1 MKKYFVYDDEYISG
15 NTYFIRFFL
24 NSFLALILVGLYL
37 QSVNSYKR
45 GRSLGFGKDASI
57 AWAIWGFLQYIL
69 GLFPTALFTNV
80 IPHFYLWFSNGKTKS
95 KDEKIKETIEQIS
108 ELGIDEGI
116 DIKEEKI
123 QIESEKKVDEINE
136 ILNENPIP
144 KTLKS
149 DSSSK
154 SSSNKTKTVS
164 NKISSENLLNNF
176 EKKLEDLTKPDA
188 FLYDYKYWYKFV
200 QGRAT
205 SIPIPSDKTDK
216 DFIEEQSWAHCDEY
230 SKRLFSET
238 AEEKIT
244 FVEPRIVCY
253 GKIYDL
259 LLDLGNDLKS
269 NNASKNITTQNALE
283 ILHGKASLYGA
294 IKFAQKNSVSNQ
306 NIKKWYPNFS
316 DDVGDVDAPFLEK
329 IRPLFVGE
337 DAQSK
342 LFPIYDLN
350 EAEKGEIPFWFK
362 KGLFIFGFFKKGKTI
377 KKGSK
382 SIKLNRLERSMFFHY
397 QQFCM
402 LLEQLPQFNKDGS
415 YYFGK
420 YEFYIETYETKELI
434 ISYFENNNKKAA
446 DFLEIKSKQKG

>member
-37 QSVNSYKR
+37 QSVNVYKR
-45 GRSLGFGKDASI
+45 GRSLGFGKDACV
-57 AWAIWGFLQYIL
+57 AWGIWGFLQNIL
-69 GLFPTALFTNV
+69 ALFPTALFTNV
-80 IPHFYLWFSNGKTKS
+80 IPHFYLWFSNGKTKT
-95 KDEKIKETIEQIS
+95 KEEKIKETIEQIS

-116 DIKEEKI
+116 DVMEEEKKEEMDGK
-123 QIESEKKVDEINE
+123 KKVNE

-144 KTLKS
+144 KTLKIDNS
-149 DSSSK
+149 EKNSLK
-154 SSSNKTKTVS
+154 KQKTVS
-164 NKISSENLLNNF
+164 EEISVGVLLKDF

-205 SIPIPSDKTDK
+205 SISKPSNKSDN

-259 LLDLGNDLKS
+259 LMNLQKDLKS
-269 NNASKNITTQNALE
+269 NSAPKNITERIAFE

-294 IKFAQKNSVSNQ
+294 IKFAQKNNISNLD
-306 NIKKWYPNFS
+306 IKKWYPNFS
-316 DDVGDVDAPFLEK
+316 NDVADIDAPFLEK

-342 LFPIYDLN
+342 LFQIYDLN
-350 EAEKGEIPFWFK
+350 ESEKREIPFWFK

-402 LLEQLPQFNKDGS
+402 LLEQLPRFNKDGS
-415 YYFGK
+415 YSFGK
-420 YEFYIETYETKELI
+420 YEFYIETYEIKELI

-446 DFLEIKSKQKG
+446 DFLEIKSKKE